1 VYLDMESRKTLSMSG
16 VITDYLRRHGVNP
29 SPKFSEEWARDN
41 WYNWKAVE
49 EHVKEVRGH
58 TKDGKDKGVIC
69 KMLGTCLE
77 AAFRDREDRKRE
89 IESRRANELLLY
101 VENKQLREQLQEQKE
116 KMQKFE
122 QKVEMMLIQAPQ
134 PPDIVQIR
142 KLIVSPE
149 DWDGDIWGGPSDNK
163 LEDDVPSFPTAPPEY
178 EARPIIKTEI
188 TTGPRG
194 GNPRNTTR
202 TSPWD
207 PLQLSN
213 LQEKYS
219 RNADETETQ
228 YLWRVCLTGG
238 DRIMLSQDEASRH
251 WGPGVILNLGP
262 DPADTPHSITS
273 RVAYWAGGVDILER
287 GEPSLIPIESLSELP
302 TAITKAACIQAMQ
315 EKGQHDIPLSATVNF
330 EMLKPLIRGAPATG
344 WDAAALEKQRQKFQG
359 GDQKVRPTK
368 QGTEIKSKGNKN
380 LQTQTRNEA
389 WRKALALGI
398 PRFMIQGRP
407 TGDILWL
414 IERLY
419 FN

>member
-1 VYLDMESRKTLSMSG
+1 YSRSCLSVHSEDS
-16 VITDYLRRHGVNP
+16 VITDYLQRHGVNP
-29 SPKFSEEWARDN
+29 SPKFSEEWACDN

-49 EHVKEVRGH
+49 EHLKEVRGH

-77 AAFRDREDRKRE
+77 AAYRDREDLKRE

-101 VENKQLREQLQEQKE
+101 VGNKQLREQLQEQKE
-116 KMQKFE
+116 KMQKLE
-122 QKVEMMLIQAPQ
+122 QKVEMMLIRASHA
-134 PPDIVQIR
+134 PDIVQIR

-149 DWDGDIWGGPSDNK
+149 DWDGDIWGGPDDSK
-163 LEDDVPSFPTAPPEY
+163 LEDVPSFPTASPEY

-194 GNPRNTTR
+194 DNPRNTMQ

-219 RNADETETQ
+219 RNAGETETQ
-228 YLWRVCLTGG
+228 YLRRVCLTGS
-238 DRIMLSQDEASRH
+238 DRIMLSQDEASSY
-251 WGPGVILNLGP
+251 WSPGVILNLGP

-273 RVAYWAGGVDILER
+273 RVAYWAGGADILER
-287 GEPSLIPIESLSELP
+287 GEPSLIPILP
-302 TAITKAACIQAMQ
+302 TAITKAACIQAMH
-315 EKGQHDIPLSATVNF
+315 EKGQHDIPLSATVDF
-330 EMLKPLIRGAPATG
+330 EMLKPLIRGAPIRRDTEFNAQG

-359 GDQKVRPTK
+359 GDQKVRPTN

-407 TGDILWL
+407 T
-414 IERLY
+414 
-419 FN
+419 